1 MYILHVYFTC
11 IFSAS
16 PNKTCFG
23 LQFTCLNGNCISQQF
38 VCDTEDDC
46 GDSSDESP
54 IIDCSK

>member
-1 MYILHVYFTC
+1 MFTV
-11 IFSAS
+11 S

-46 GDSSDESP
+46 GDGSDESP
-54 IIDCSK
+54 AIDCGMY